1 MSVLLLDESSMVD
14 VVAWQSICNILSI
27 LQDNRQGRGPDH
39 LGCVHLILFGDLKQL
54 PPATSQA
61 PFIVDPFVWGFDFRI
76 LIQNRRVVEDA
87 SRRDELE
94 SFHET
99 LNDISAGAA
108 TTRVR
113 KFLIECYVRGSQVG
127 ADNVELEGSTAVF
140 TKRRRDAQMP

>member
-14 VVAWQSICNILSI
+14 IVAWQSICNILSI
-27 LQDNRQGRGPDH
+27 LQDNRQGSGLDH

-61 PFIVDPFVWGFDFRI
+61 PFIVDPFVQSFDFRI
-76 LIQNRRVVEDA
+76 LTQNRRVVDDA

-94 SFHET
+94 TFHET
-99 LNDISAGAA
+99 LNDISAGLA
-108 TTRVR
+108 TERVR
-113 KFLIECYVRGSQVG
+113 QFLVDCYVRAAKIS

-140 TKRRRDAQMP
+140 TKRRRKA